1 MDPKE
6 IEPTPEADEA
16 VKAPETEVPETPA
29 GDVAEDATA
38 EPEVLA
44 PEETLTPE
52 EERVRELE
60 QAVAK
65 AQENWDL
72 YLRAS
77 AEVENARRRAE
88 RDLAVALRYGAERLI
103 RELMPAL
110 DSLELALA
118 EHGEEGDPARA
129 GLEMIQQQFLQALT
143 NVGVEPIDPVG
154 EPFDPEWHE
163 AMMLQE
169 STEAMPDT
177 VLTVVQRGYRF
188 GERLIRPARVVV
200 AKAPEVEAS

>member
-1 MDPKE
+1 MDVA
-6 IEPTPEADEA
+6 PEAEA
-16 VKAPETEVPETPA
+16 
-29 GDVAEDATA
+29 
-38 EPEVLA
+38 
-44 PEETLTPE
+44 LTPE
-52 EERVRELE
+52 EGLARELE
-60 QAVAK
+60 QALAK

-77 AEVENARRRAE
+77 AELENARRRAE

-118 EHGEEGDPARA
+118 EHSEEGDPARA

-154 EPFDPEWHE
+154 ATFDPEWHE
-163 AMMLQE
+163 AMTLQE
-169 STEAMPDT
+169 TTEATPDT
-177 VLTVVQRGYRF
+177 VLTVVQRGYRL

-200 AKAPEVEAS
+200 AKAPEVESS